1 MPKALWNGSQQITLN
16 IAMEPSV
23 SSVFPFNRKLQE
35 YIDPYLDKR
44 RTRETTEVQAI
55 SLDDFSTE
63 FEIPRIDFIKLD
75 IHGSEYQVL
84 EGSQVVLENTLGLLI
99 ESWVL
104 PIHLGQKIRASVELL
119 AYENGFYVFE
129 EFHRSEWARKGN
141 QFGKGQLVALDT
153 LYFKDPI
160 LDENVVSL
168 VDSIKLIGMAD
179 LFEHHAYAL
188 QLAEYFHEKEILDH
202 KSFDIIIDCLH
213 INCKSTLKEK
223 VFLKMLS
230 FAKRRFLSCSFK

>member
-1 MPKALWNGSQQITLN
+1 LCKILFEHFFKQTTYGQSLQK
-16 IAMEPSV
+16 
-23 SSVFPFNRKLQE
+23 SSRDHVLFSA
-35 YIDPYLDKR
+35 IR
-44 RTRETTEVQAI
+44 RGR
-55 SLDDFSTE
+55 
-63 FEIPRIDFIKLD
+63 
-75 IHGSEYQVL
+75 G
-84 EGSQVVLENTLGLLI
+84 
-99 ESWVL
+99 
-104 PIHLGQKIRASVELL
+104 
-119 AYENGFYVFE
+119 
-129 EFHRSEWARKGN
+129 GN

-202 KSFDIIIDCLH
+202 KSFDIIIDYLH

-230 FAKRRFLSCSFK
+230 FAKRRFLLVRLNKDLTNSKSVTQSTLLSLKMKFLNPARSKYQT